1 MKNSTIAFI
10 VLLFAAILATV
21 AYLWGSH
28 GLAHMDID
36 AQLNHKFLVAAYVAA
51 WTIQFGYALRLF
63 IKWQTQKRATA
74 RIDRDRR

>member
-1 MKNSTIAFI
+1 MKTST
-10 VLLFAAILATV
+10 AAILIFLFIASLGAV

-28 GLAHMDID
+28 GLAQMDID

-63 IKWQTQKRATA
+63 IKWQTHKRSAA
-74 RIDRDRR
+74 RIGRDGR